1 MNTFA
6 SALGK
11 KFLEDKDA
19 VRTRSFE
26 LGGHIFKV
34 KVPLTAEYEAILA
47 RINITDDAVV
57 DKYFKELSKPFME
70 RREEFEK
77 EEDIEYLETDILLKG
92 TSMRE
97 TAKNKAITENRILEF
112 FKLIVPEEK
121 EFDMNTITYDM
132 VEELFPFPIQI
143 QIMGEI
149 GNVISP
155 SYKEIKGK

>member
-47 RINITDDAVV
+47 RIAVTDEATIE
-57 DKYFKELSKPFME
+57 KYFQELAKPFME

-77 EEDIEYLETDILLKG
+77 EQDIEYTKNDILLKG

-97 TAKNKAITENRILEF
+97 TAKNKTITENRILEF

-121 EFDMNTITYDM
+121 DFDMTTITYAM

>member
-26 LGGHIFKV
+26 LGGHTFKV

>member
-47 RINITDDAVV
+47 RIAVTDEATIE
-57 DKYFKELSKPFME
+57 KYFKELAKPFME

-77 EEDIEYLETDILLKG
+77 EQDIEYTKNDILLKG

-97 TAKNKAITENRILEF
+97 TAKNKTITENRILEF

-121 EFDMNTITYDM
+121 DFDMTTITYDM

-143 QIMGEI
+143 QIIGEI

>member
-6 SALGK
+6 IALGK

-47 RINITDDAVV
+47 RIAVTDEAIIE
-57 DKYFKELSKPFME
+57 KYFQELAKPFME

-77 EEDIEYLETDILLKG
+77 EQDIEYTKNDILLKG

-97 TAKNKAITENRILEF
+97 TAKNKTITENRILEF

-121 EFDMNTITYDM
+121 DFDMTTITYDM

>member
-47 RINITDDAVV
+47 RIAVTDEATIE
-57 DKYFKELSKPFME
+57 KYFQELAKPFME

-77 EEDIEYLETDILLKG
+77 EQDIEYTKNDILLKG

-97 TAKNKAITENRILEF
+97 TAKNKTITENRILEF

-121 EFDMNTITYDM
+121 DFDMTTITYDM